1 MDIRL
6 PKTLDIE
13 CDPVRQFLKGFH
25 SEVTK
30 ESYAKKLSQFLQW
43 SGMTPDGLL
52 EAAREDP
59 RSIQRMIIDYVE
71 ERRNTVSGSTINQ
84 VVVSLKHFF
93 EMNDAEEDISWKKI
107 SKVMPK
113 VRKTGSD
120 RAPTIQEIRQ
130 MMWAADTRTKCII
143 LVCASSGIRV
153 GAFEGMRW
161 GDLAP
166 MPARDGSSAG
176 PARLL
181 VYRGSAEEYVTFV
194 SPECYKMLLKYRKM
208 REDAGERMT
217 EGSPLLR
224 DAWDNHPYRKD
235 VRKDPG
241 AATPLSPKTISNMM
255 GKFLKKINM
264 RNKESA
270 SSPGHDFKQVHG
282 FRKYFKTNAERT
294 MKTIDVEKL
303 MGHAENYYKPSEE
316 YLLEQYARAV
326 PDLTI
331 SEEAELKNAIKK
343 QAAVSDR
350 KMGEIE
356 RENVLLQDR
365 LARLES
371 SYGSLKEI
379 LEDVLIA
386 RTEKS

>member
-1 MDIRL
+1 MDMQL
-6 PKTLDIE
+6 PKSLDTE
-13 CDPVRQFLKGFH
+13 CEPVRQFLKGFR

-43 SGMTPDGLL
+43 SRMTPDGLL
-52 EAAREDP
+52 KAVKEDP
-59 RSIQRMIIDYVE
+59 RSVQRLVIDYVE
-71 ERRNTVSGSTINQ
+71 ERRNAVSGSTINQ

-93 EMNDAEEDISWKKI
+93 EMNDAEGAISWKKI
-107 SKVMPK
+107 SKIMPR

-130 MMWAADTRTKCII
+130 MMEAADTRTKCII

-153 GAFEGMRW
+153 GAFEGMTW

-166 MPARDGSSAG
+166 IPSKDGSGAG
-176 PARLL
+176 AARLL
-181 VYRGSAEEYVTFV
+181 VYRGSPEEYVTFV
-194 SPECYKMLLKYRKM
+194 TPECHGMLLKYRKM
-208 REDAGERMT
+208 REDAGELVT

-235 VRKDPG
+235 VRKNPG
-241 AATPLSPKTISNMM
+241 VATPLSPKTISNMM
-255 GKFLKKINM
+255 GKFLKRINM
-264 RNKESA
+264 RNRESA
-270 SSPGHDFKQVHG
+270 RSSGHEFKQVHG

-303 MGHAENYYKPSEE
+303 MGHAENYYKPSEG

-331 SEEAELKNAIKK
+331 SEEAELKNSIKR

-365 LARLES
+365 LSRLES

-386 RTEKS
+386 KTEKR